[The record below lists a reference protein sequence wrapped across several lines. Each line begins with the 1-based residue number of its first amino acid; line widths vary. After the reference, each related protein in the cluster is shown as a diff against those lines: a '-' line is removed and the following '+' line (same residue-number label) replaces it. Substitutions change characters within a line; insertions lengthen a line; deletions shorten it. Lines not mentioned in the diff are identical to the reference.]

1 MFALGCSGAPAEPRV
16 GAQPQ
21 SQTGPSRPAEAVS
34 WRPDP
39 DARIS
44 PPRLVALACDGE
56 SGLPRQAAC
65 GGLRQLTSP
74 TGATQVATE
83 WLPSRGSVEALSVP
97 DRLGGDLLILQRQP
111 FQTNLWRA
119 SDYTSP
125 VRPVAAV
132 SLDVDQ
138 VAMGF
143 DRVYLLDRKANELV
157 ALDAATGQR
166 LDRGTLPYSVAPRS
180 LAFLND
186 RVAAIETE
194 VRGVLVTKD
203 AGKTWTP
210 LDLDVTSP
218 AIELDGDHFVIS
230 TPSGPQFLFADLSLA
245 PGLDGPRAR
254 ARLGEL
260 TGDAPVLS
268 PPRSVGAAAPRR
280 HGVLGAFP
288 LRTALLYGF
297 PDSGG
302 GALVLAGGA
311 LARVRIADG
320 AILRAKP
327 DLVREP
333 GPCPAL
339 RFGDSV
345 AFVCPTYGGHGGH
358 SGQGDGSAMSRASAA
373 DTVIYA
379 YEPPFALRELLV
391 LGGPRAVAGGAG
403 GLVVRGGCGRAPI
416 QGTFCAVP
424 TGGAPWQYT
433 VPSPLAGGR
442 ERAFLGADGRLVVVV
457 PPAPVAGDAGGGAVA
472 RLEWA
477 KGGKRVASVA
487 VPIPDTEAGALLREG
502 LWMDGWVED
511 GRAAA
516 GWIAAGESFVGV
528 RISPEG
534 QLEPGIIQ
542 KRLSETLFDGPRAL
556 VVRQGAVAFESE
568 DGGFGWQEV
577 ALPNAALE
585 DTSSSQ
591 FPRGCSRIGCAI
603 GRWLRMGWGGEGP
616 PKLPTVAMPEAPRG
630 ERAHRNRGGRWSFNC
645 DWVATPKK
653 GRTVDKSGRSREGSW
668 TAFFGKAP
676 PQAPK
681 QDFRY
686 EYTEQ
691 HGYQAYAW
699 GPTREHWDSQAKWLI
714 RAFDWFDPGS
724 STWSTAV
731 TPIPWADA
739 ATTASRFGV
748 NAAVRWTVNTD
759 PMRHTGLIVLG
770 EFGNEQ
776 VFQFSEGSR
785 IGELASARGVITHG
799 VSGVVRVGD
808 RWYAGVQQSHGV
820 FLVYELTASD
830 ATLIA
835 QLPLHGPRGRVR
847 ARLVRSVP
855 DEDLGILV
863 QALGVRSVNSRWAI
877 YPLDRDERS
886 VGEPLALDEQLLGRQ
901 PKVCG
906 RDARGWLLATQPP
919 LLPRVE
925 VGKGRVWLN
934 DVFLRGIFDGASLCV
949 EALGAWGRVREP
961 EGGPN
966 AAAAHRASLP
976 LVVADR
982 LRETRAT
989 LRCWP

>member
-1 MFALGCSGAPAEPRV
+1 M
-16 GAQPQ
+16 
-21 SQTGPSRPAEAVS
+21 
-34 WRPDP
+34 
-39 DARIS
+39 
-44 PPRLVALACDGE
+44 
-56 SGLPRQAAC
+56 
-65 GGLRQLTSP
+65 
-74 TGATQVATE
+74 
-83 WLPSRGSVEALSVP
+83 P
-97 DRLGGDLLILQRQP
+97 DRLGGDLLLLQRQP

-157 ALDAATGQR
+157 ALDPETGQR
-166 LDRGTLPYSVAPRS
+166 LDRGSLPYSVAPRS

-203 AGKTWTP
+203 AGKTWTA

-218 AIELDGDHFVIS
+218 AIELDGDHFVIL
-230 TPSGPQFLFADLSLA
+230 TPSGPQFLFADGSLV
-245 PGLDGPRAR
+245 PGLDEPRAR

-260 TGDAPVLS
+260 TGDAPDLS
-268 PPRSVGAAAPRR
+268 PPRSVGDAAPRR

-311 LARVRIADG
+311 LARVRVADG

-345 AFVCPTYGGHGGH
+345 AFVCPTYGGQAGQR
-358 SGQGDGSAMSRASAA
+358 GQGGAQGMSRAG
-373 DTVIYA
+373 TVIYA
-379 YEPPFALRELLV
+379 YEPPFALREQLV
-391 LGGPRAVAGGAG
+391 LGGPRAVTGGAG
-403 GLVVRGGCGRAPI
+403 GLVVRGGCGPAPI

-424 TGGAPWQYT
+424 TRGAPWQYS
-433 VPSPLAGGR
+433 VPSPGRGGG
-442 ERAFLGADGRLVVVV
+442 ERAFLGADGRMVIVV
-457 PPAPVAGDAGGGAVA
+457 PPTAAGGASGGAGKAGGNTAA

-477 KGGKRVASVA
+477 KAGKRVASVA
-487 VPIPDTEAGALLREG
+487 VPIPDTEAGALLRDG

-511 GRAAA
+511 SGAAA
-516 GWIAAGESFVGV
+516 GWVAAGESFVGV
-528 RISPEG
+528 RISPQG

-542 KRLSETLFDGPRAL
+542 KRLSETLFHGPRAL

-585 DTSSSQ
+585 DTASSQ

-603 GRWLRMGWGGEGP
+603 GRWLRVGWGGKGP

-630 ERAHRNRGGRWSFNC
+630 ERAHRNRGRRWSFNC
-645 DWVATPKK
+645 DWVTTPKT
-653 GRTVDKSGRSREGSW
+653 GPTVDKSGRSREGSW
-668 TAFFGKAP
+668 TPFFGKAP

-681 QDFRY
+681 QDLRY

-691 HGYQAYAW
+691 RGYQAYAW
-699 GPTREHWDSQAKWLI
+699 GPTREHWDSQARWMI

-724 STWSTAV
+724 PTWSSAV

-748 NAAVRWTVNTD
+748 STAVRWTVNTD
-759 PMRHTGLIVLG
+759 PMRHTGLMVLG

-799 VSGVVRVGD
+799 VRGVVRVGD
-808 RWYAGVQQSHGV
+808 RWYAGVQRSQGV
-820 FLVYELTASD
+820 FLVYELTASE

-835 QLPLHGPRGRVR
+835 ELPLHGPRGRVR
-847 ARLVRSVP
+847 ASLVRSVP

-886 VGEPLALDEQLLGRQ
+886 VGESIALDEQLLGRQ
-901 PKVCG
+901 PKVCD
-906 RDARGWLLATQPP
+906 RDARGWLLATKPP

-934 DVFLRGIFDGASLCV
+934 DVFLRGIFDGESLCV
-949 EALGAWGRVREP
+949 QALGAWGRVRNP
-961 EGGPN
+961 QGGSRGLAP
-966 AAAAHRASLP
+966 RGASLP